1 MKQKLIVICGPT
13 ASGKTALAVSLAQ
26 RLGGEIVSADSMQVY
41 RGMDIGTAKPA
52 EQERGGIPH
61 HLLDCADPGEEFGAA
76 KFQHMARAAIAG
88 IAGRGKLPILCGG
101 TGLYISA
108 TVYPL
113 TFDEAPPDEDMR
125 EELWRYAGQHG
136 NEALYRRLMEADP
149 KAAEAIHPN
158 NLRRVI
164 RALERA
170 AGNPHVAQQNQLF
183 GGDSL
188 FDLGWVGLTM
198 DRALLYHRIDE
209 RVDHMM
215 AQGLLEEVERLRIG
229 LAPGSTA
236 LQALGYK
243 ELVQAMDGQVTLSD
257 AVERIKIGTRNYA
270 KRQLTW
276 FSRENSIRWFD
287 PTAYDTK
294 DQLTDDVYGYI
305 QSTLHMSE

>member
-76 KFQHMARAAIAG
+76 KFQEMARAAIEG
-88 IAGRGKLPILCGG
+88 TAGRGKLPILCGG

-113 TFDEAPPDEDMR
+113 TFDDAQPDEDLR
-125 EELWRYAGQHG
+125 KELWQYAGQYG
-136 NEALYRRLMEADP
+136 NEALHRRLMEADP

-158 NLRRVI
+158 NVRRVI

-170 AGNPHVAQQNQLF
+170 AGNPHEAQQNQLF

-188 FDLGWVGLTM
+188 YDLAWVGLTM
-198 DRALLYHRIDE
+198 DRALLYRRIDE
-209 RVDHMM
+209 RVDQMM
-215 AQGLLEEVERLRIG
+215 ALGLLEEVERLRTG

-243 ELVQAMDGQVTLSD
+243 ELVQALDGRVTLSE
-257 AVERIKIGTRNYA
+257 AVERIKTGTRNYA

-276 FSRENSIRWFD
+276 FRRESAIRWFD
-287 PTAYDTK
+287 PTAYHPK
-294 DQLTDDVYGYI
+294 DLLITDVCGYI
-305 QSTLHMSE
+305 QSTLHMSD